1 MRTALCLDFWIT
13 HKWKAEKTVGKQAK
27 KEGKTRA
34 LRAPPHPLTMH
45 PCVGVRPGGATIV
58 NTVIKPLHW
67 SLLYL
72 SNPQHQGIF
81 SACQAA
87 GSSPHSQRDQTIP
100 NRPAQGKPVMELP
113 AEHWGQVRLS
123 VSSPKRT
130 PAGFT
135 EGRLRHQPC
144 KKLLLPFLSH
154 FSQLTKIPMQLF
166 SRLGITDMKDFCMH
180 VCESWHPPPP
190 PSTQL

>member
-1 MRTALCLDFWIT
+1 
-13 HKWKAEKTVGKQAK
+13 
-27 KEGKTRA
+27 
-34 LRAPPHPLTMH
+34 MH
-45 PCVGVRPGGATIV
+45 PCVGVRPGGATIA

-81 SACQAA
+81 CACQAA

-123 VSSPKRT
+123 MSSPKRT
-130 PAGFT
+130 PAGFM

-144 KKLLLPFLSH
+144 KKLLLPFLS
-154 FSQLTKIPMQLF
+154 LF
-166 SRLGITDMKDFCMH
+166 KVSWPRFPCSSSRCWGLQTWKTL
-180 VCESWHPPPP
+180 VCIYVKAEPLPPPP
-190 PSTQL
+190 PPPIPSFRMHVAVGVH